1 MIVKIEAVK
10 NRALAA
16 AALLVPADGSGYDPG
31 VRPDWTYLPFMGTLG
46 ALVNST
52 VAIVLT
58 CLVAVMAIS
67 GLVWAAGYFW
77 DHGRASHA
85 GKAGVVISIIAA
97 FVVGGA
103 SAFVKWAAGLGASS
117 V

>member
-16 AALLVPADGSGYDPG
+16 AALLVPADGSTPAPGTSSYDPG

-67 GLVWAAGYFW
+67 GLVWAGGHFW

-97 FVVGGA
+97 FVVG
-103 SAFVKWAAGLGASS
+103 ASS